1 MRSLLIPIFCLLTFA
16 TANAQDPVKKP
27 PVSDSKLDTLDGPK
41 YINKGK
47 IAGRK
52 AFHRS
57 LMFPGLGQIYN
68 YQLEVADIK
77 SGEQSGKR
85 VGQKIYILGKL
96 AAIYAGGTILV
107 ISYGDNRAEYKRF
120 LAELQYRADPTLP
133 NPNTGLAGYTNVD
146 QLTIAKNIYKRN
158 SQVVLISLVGL
169 YGVAALDAYVAARL
183 KYFNVDESL
192 AFKISPSI
200 INSSTMYGF
209 VPAPALKLTLKL

>member
-1 MRSLLIPIFCLLTFA
+1 MRLLILIIGCLLTFA
-16 TANAQDPVKKP
+16 TAKAQDSVKKAP
-27 PVSDSKLDTLDGPK
+27 GRDAKIDTLEGPK

-77 SGEQSGKR
+77 SGEVQSKR

-96 AAIYAGGTILV
+96 AGLYTVGTVLV
-107 ISYGDNRAEYKRF
+107 ISYGDNRSEYKRF

-133 NPNTGLAGYTNVD
+133 NPNTGLVGYTNTE

-169 YGVAALDAYVAARL
+169 YGIAALDAYVAARL

-209 VPAPALKLTLKL
+209 VPAPGLKLTLKL